1 MHTVAKERMSSVEMI
16 TGILSLAL
24 LFLVPTITAHV
35 HEASSDLNAVLPNP
49 IREVTDMDG
58 EGVIDDLRR
67 GLLNAEAHFA
77 HFVKK
82 FNKEYSGAEE
92 HARRFSIFKKNL
104 HKALRHQKLDRD
116 AIHGINK
123 FSDLTE
129 EEFHE
134 QYLGLST
141 PPRSLSQRT
150 QPAPILPT
158 DDLPPDF
165 DWRELGAVTPVK
177 NQGACGSCWTFST
190 TGAMEG
196 ANFMKTGKLISLSE
210 QQLVDCD
217 HECDSSEPDVC
228 DSGCNGGL
236 MTTAY
241 QYALKAGGLQREE
254 DYPYTG
260 IDGSCKFDNTKV
272 AAMVANFSTVSI
284 DEDQIAANLVKNGP
298 LAVGINAAF
307 MQTYVGGVSCPYVC
321 NKQNLDHGVLLVG
334 YGAAGYA
341 PGRLKNKPFW
351 IIKNSWGPDWGED
364 GYYKL
369 CRGHNVCGINT
380 MVSTVAAANIQTDD
394 H

>member
-1 MHTVAKERMSSVEMI
+1 MMI

-24 LFLVPTITAHV
+24 LFLVSTVTAHV
-35 HEASSDLNAVLPNP
+35 HEQAAASSDINGVLPNP
-49 IREVTDMDG
+49 IRKVTDTDG
-58 EGVIDDLRR
+58 AERIIDDLRQ

-82 FNKEYSGAEE
+82 FNKKYSGEEE
-92 HARRFSIFKKNL
+92 HARRFSIFKKNM
-104 HKALRHQKLDRD
+104 HKALRYQKLDRE
-116 AIHGINK
+116 AVHGITK

-129 EEFHE
+129 EEFRKH
-134 QYLGLST
+134 YLGFNTSPAPRT
-141 PPRSLSQRT
+141 P
-150 QPAPILPT
+150 PAPILPT

-165 DWRELGAVTPVK
+165 DWRQLGAVTPVK

-190 TGAMEG
+190 TGVIEG

-217 HECDSSEPDVC
+217 HECDSSEPDEC

-260 IDGSCKFDNTKV
+260 IDGSCKFDKSKV
-272 AAMVANFSTVSI
+272 AAMVDNFSSVSI
-284 DEDQIAANLVKNGP
+284 DEGQIAANLVKNGP

-307 MQTYVGGVSCPYVC
+307 MQTYVAGVSCPYIC

-341 PGRLKNKPFW
+341 PGRFKEKPFW

-380 MVSTVAAANIQTDD
+380 MVSTVAATANIES
-394 H
+394 

>member
-1 MHTVAKERMSSVEMI
+1 MNSVEMI

-24 LFLVPTITAHV
+24 VLILLVPVSIRAHI
-35 HEASSDLNAVLPNP
+35 HEASSDINP
-49 IREVTDMDG
+49 IREVTDTDVG
-58 EGVIDDLRR
+58 QE
-67 GLLNAEAHFA
+67 EHAHFA
-77 HFVKK
+77 HFVNK
-82 FNKEYSGAEE
+82 FNKKYSGEEE

-104 HKALRHQKLDRD
+104 QKALRHQNLDRD
-116 AIHGINK
+116 AVHGITK

-129 EEFHE
+129 EEFQR
-134 QYLGLST
+134 QYLGFNR
-141 PPRSLSQRT
+141 PPRSILPRT
-150 QPAPILPT
+150 SPPAPILPT
-158 DDLPPDF
+158 DDLPSDF

-196 ANFMKTGKLISLSE
+196 ANFMRTGKLISLSE

-217 HECDSSEPDVC
+217 HECDASEPDEC

-260 IDGSCKFDNTKV
+260 IDGSCKFDKTKV
-272 AAMVANFSTVSI
+272 AAMVANFSSVSI
-284 DEDQIAANLVKNGP
+284 DEAQIAANLVKNGP

-307 MQTYVGGVSCPYVC
+307 MQTYVGGVSCPYIC
-321 NKQNLDHGVLLVG
+321 NKQTLDHGVLLVG

-341 PGRLKNKPFW
+341 PGRFKEKPFW
-351 IIKNSWGPDWGED
+351 IIKNSWGPDWGEG

-380 MVSTVAAANIQTDD
+380 MVSTVAAANIESDD
-394 H
+394 D

>member
-1 MHTVAKERMSSVEMI
+1 MMI

-24 LFLVPTITAHV
+24 LFLVSTVTAHV
-35 HEASSDLNAVLPNP
+35 HEQAAASSDINGVLPNP
-49 IREVTDMDG
+49 IRKVTDTDG
-58 EGVIDDLRR
+58 AERIIDDLRQ

-82 FNKEYSGAEE
+82 FNKKYSGEEE
-92 HARRFSIFKKNL
+92 HARRFSIFKKNM
-104 HKALRHQKLDRD
+104 HKALRYQKLDRE
-116 AIHGINK
+116 AVHGITK

-129 EEFHE
+129 EEFRKH
-134 QYLGLST
+134 YLGFNTSPAPRT
-141 PPRSLSQRT
+141 P
-150 QPAPILPT
+150 PAPILPT

-165 DWRELGAVTPVK
+165 DWRQLGAVTPVK

-190 TGAMEG
+190 TGAIEG

-217 HECDSSEPDVC
+217 HECDSSEPDEC

-260 IDGSCKFDNTKV
+260 IDGSCKFDKSKV
-272 AAMVANFSTVSI
+272 AAMVDNFSSVSI
-284 DEDQIAANLVKNGP
+284 DEGQIAANLVKNGP

-307 MQTYVGGVSCPYVC
+307 MQTYVAGVSCPYIC

-341 PGRLKNKPFW
+341 PGRFKEKPFW

-380 MVSTVAAANIQTDD
+380 MVSTVAATANIES
-394 H
+394 

>member
-1 MHTVAKERMSSVEMI
+1 MI
-16 TGILSLAL
+16 TGMLSVAL
-24 LFLVPTITAHV
+24 LFIVPGITAHIQG
-35 HEASSDLNAVLPNP
+35 ASSDINGVLLNP

-58 EGVIDDLRR
+58 EVIIDDLRR

-77 HFVKK
+77 HFLKK
-82 FNKEYSGAEE
+82 FNKKYSGAEE
-92 HARRFSIFKKNL
+92 HAYRFSIFKKNL

-129 EEFHE
+129 EEFH
-134 QYLGLST
+134 QRYLGLAR
-141 PPRSLSQRT
+141 PPLSLSQRT

-158 DDLPPDF
+158 DDLPSNF
-165 DWRELGAVTPVK
+165 DWRELGAVTGVK
-177 NQGACGSCWTFST
+177 NQGGCGSCWTFST

-196 ANFMKTGKLISLSE
+196 ANYMKTGKLVSLSE

-217 HECDSSEPDVC
+217 HECDSSEPDEC

-260 IDGSCKFDNTKV
+260 TEGSCKFDKTKV

-284 DEDQIAANLVKNGP
+284 DEDQIAANIVQNGP
-298 LAVGINAAF
+298 LAVGINAEF
-307 MQTYVGGVSCPYVC
+307 MQTYVGGVSCPYIC
-321 NKQNLDHGVLLVG
+321 DKQNLNHGVLLVG

-341 PGRLKNKPFW
+341 PGRFKEKPFW

-369 CRGHNVCGINT
+369 CRGHNICGINT
-380 MVSTVAAANIQTDD
+380 MVSTVAAAIIPTDD
-394 H
+394 DH